1 MGLHFGLENPS
12 HRKSFH
18 PHDLGDCIVHYDFT
32 QLKNNPKTTAA
43 SRITDNLPSSGALTN
58 NQIRLASPYLST
70 ASCPDRGV
78 VKVNDEY
85 FEFSGYSNTGT
96 DVVVL
101 LNVTRSIGGSSA
113 EAHSSSDALN
123 VIAGRYAAID
133 GGTPG
138 SGEGLRDFASNW
150 ATTEMRI
157 SNLGSAGG
165 YATLPDTA
173 ANRPGLANTDL
184 ATASRRALAFD
195 GGNDRLPLNAAVVTA
210 SGNFSAVFIF
220 RAEGG
225 PSSDAFLG
233 GSSGG
238 VNQMKLNANTVLF
251 RFNGTNAGAPNAFHQ
266 IRANNTTAY
275 SVGSRGTV
283 SDKGASG
290 NSYLTNQNEL
300 LIFIKEKNSTDNKE
314 KVYVYDVANLVSED
328 LLNGSGT
335 SGQSGY
341 PDNEE
346 NPSDTEFQ
354 IEHIGALSNDAGD
367 FAGEMAEILIF
378 DKALTAADVVLL
390 QEYYNNL
397 YPSLA
402 SG

>member
-18 PHDLGDCIVHYDFT
+18 PHDLGDCIIHYDFS

-43 SRITDNLPSSGALTN
+43 GKINDNLASSGALSDD
-58 NQIRLASPYLST
+58 QIRLKSSYQFST
-70 ASCPDRGV
+70 GSCPDAGI
-78 VKVNDEY
+78 VKINDEY
-85 FEFSGYSNTGT
+85 FAFSGYVNSGG
-96 DVVVL
+96 DVTTL
-101 LNVTRSIGGSSA
+101 SGVTRAQGGSSA
-113 EAHSSSDALN
+113 EAHSAEDAIN
-123 VIAGRYAAID
+123 IIAGRYAVID

-138 SGEGLRDFASNW
+138 SGAGLRDFRDW

-165 YATLPDTA
+165 YATLPDAA
-173 ANRPGLANTDL
+173 ANRPGLFTSGIG
-184 ATASRRALAFD
+184 TASRPALAFD
-195 GGNDRLPLNAAVVTA
+195 GGNDRLPLDAAVVTA
-210 SGNFSAVFIF
+210 SGDFSFVCIF

-238 VNQMKLNANTVLF
+238 INQLKLNANTVLF
-251 RFNGTNAGAPNAFHQ
+251 RFNGTNGGAPNAFHQ
-266 IRANNTTAY
+266 IRANNTVAY

-300 LIFIKEKNSTDNKE
+300 LIFVKEKNSTDNQE

-335 SGQSGY
+335 GGQSGY

-354 IEHIGALSNDAGD
+354 ISHIGALSNDAGD
-367 FAGEMAEILIF
+367 FAGEMAEVLVF
-378 DKALTAADVVLL
+378 DKALTAANVVLL

-397 YPSLA
+397 YPNLT